1 MSKKTNAWVKHRAE
15 MDAYNA
21 FRDSLRGKI
30 KETIGTQR
38 KLMEDLE
45 VTYPTLWRRNNDP
58 DLWNL
63 GQLRQLRTSL
73 GMTKAEM
80 IEWLRPLL

>member
-1 MSKKTNAWVKHRAE
+1 MGKATNAWVEKVDQAI
-15 MDAYNA
+15 YNE
-21 FRDSLRGKI
+21 FRDNLRKKT
-30 KETIGTQR
+30 KEAHRTQQR
-38 KLMEDLE
+38 LMEYLG

>member
-15 MDAYNA
+15 MDAYNM
-21 FRDSLRGKI
+21 FRDSLRSKI

-73 GMTKAEM
+73 DMTKAEL